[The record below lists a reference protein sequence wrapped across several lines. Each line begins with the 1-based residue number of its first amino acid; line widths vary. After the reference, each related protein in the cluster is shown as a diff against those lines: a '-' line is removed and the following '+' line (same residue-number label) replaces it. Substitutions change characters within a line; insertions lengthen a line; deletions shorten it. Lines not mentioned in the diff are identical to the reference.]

1 MELPRIAE
9 EQEVELFTSTQG
21 DTAGPPL
28 IARAFGTT
36 DRGRVRPTNQ
46 DQFVIATI
54 TGSMWIEQ
62 SSFPQARVQCGGPQG
77 HVFVVADGLG
87 GHAGGEEASVLAVE
101 AIESFLLSAIGWLES
116 LEGHDAVVLDE
127 LKSALRRA
135 DAAVSAEA
143 KARPELAAMGTTLTI
158 ACSIEN
164 VLYIAHAG
172 DSRAYLRRDGL
183 LHQLTHDHTI
193 VSELV
198 DAGVIEKEAAKHH
211 ELRHMVTNV
220 VGGGT
225 TGVRAEV
232 HKLRL
237 KTDDILLLC
246 TDGLTETV
254 PLDRIDAILES
265 RKDPQSACKRLVAA
279 ANDEGG
285 FDNVTALVARFEPRR
300 EQAPVAPS

>member
-1 MELPRIAE
+1 MERPRIAE
-9 EQEVELFTSTQG
+9 EQEVELFAPAAG
-21 DTAGPPL
+21 EAPGPPL
-28 IARAFGTT
+28 IARAFGAT

-46 DQFVIATI
+46 DQFVIATL
-54 TGSMWIEQ
+54 TGSLWIEQ

-87 GHAGGEEASVLAVE
+87 GHAGGAEASVLAVE
-101 AIESFLLSAIGWLES
+101 ALESFLLSALGWLEQ
-116 LEGHDAVVLDE
+116 LDGRDAVVLDE

-135 DAAVSAEA
+135 DAAVTAEA
-143 KARPELAAMGTTLTI
+143 TARPELAAMGTTLTM

-172 DSRAYLRRDGL
+172 DSRCYLRREGL

-198 DAGVIEKEAAKHH
+198 DAGVLEREAARHH

-225 TGVRAEV
+225 SGVRAEV
-232 HKLRL
+232 HKLCL
-237 KTDDILLLC
+237 KADDILLLC
-246 TDGLTETV
+246 TDGLTEAV
-254 PLDRIDAILES
+254 PLERIDAILES
-265 RKDPQSACKRLVAA
+265 RKDPQSACRRLVAA

-285 FDNVTALVARFEPRR
+285 FDNVTALVARFDAHKRAAPNEP
-300 EQAPVAPS
+300 S